1 MSKKNKSKQETT
13 SLSDAVNEVVE
24 VETKS
29 PELNAEVLKKIA
41 SSSVQDNN
49 LDGLVIVAV
58 KDGVYVPYVVA
69 KNITDLITMDFVLK
83 RETNKILDN
92 VMSSQQK

>member
-1 MSKKNKSKQETT
+1 MLKKNKSKQETT
-13 SLSDAVNEVVE
+13 SLSDAVNEIVE
-24 VETKS
+24 VETKA

-41 SSSVQDNN
+41 SSNVQDNN